1 MATRTIQLGIDYGT
15 SASKMIFWDELAA
28 GKPKAYAIDGGSGFR
43 FPSSVACVGENL
55 VFGQSPQMSGL
66 PSDAVWYES
75 IKMRVAA
82 ECSPDHKRFCYGS
95 IPKPPEG
102 MTFTDLSVLTIWQL
116 RSLATYYIGRRLS
129 AAKSEFGL
137 SVTVGIPRSFYESA
151 SLRCQF
157 LKITRAAEILHKQGQ
172 FTEQSLSL
180 KTAKDAIRFAKVVLA
195 ADGIDDRFWLRSEAE
210 ADMFW
215 PVRCPGVPPG
225 PYAQVDIGA
234 GTTNAAVVSI
244 WERNSSRRWIKDSLG
259 FYGAQS
265 VDTGTDAIDASLA
278 KILGIPAEQCLSLR
292 GHERNHV
299 NKMGIGKLL
308 PVFWNIR
315 EAYDL
320 AWRRST
326 ACLNQAERQTF
337 PDHMVFVTGGG
348 SLIPGLAEE
357 LCREPSRPHFQR
369 RVRQLERPDD
379 LYSLDDKPVSHEDM
393 PFLSAA
399 YGLSFHPDEVP
410 PTYQSAKEPLLRRRY
425 IGLGVI
431 YDK

>member
-1 MATRTIQLGIDYGT
+1 
-15 SASKMIFWDELAA
+15 MIFWDELAA
-28 GKPKAYAIDGGSGFR
+28 GKPKAYAIDGPSGLR
-43 FPSSVACVGENL
+43 FPSSIACVGEDL
-55 VFGQSPQMSGL
+55 LFGQSPQMSGL

-82 ECSPDHKRFCYGS
+82 ESSPDHKRFCYGGT
-95 IPKPPEG
+95 PQPPAEL
-102 MTFTDLSVLTIWQL
+102 TFADLAVLAIWQL
-116 RSLATYYIGRRLS
+116 RSIATYYIGRKLS
-129 AAKSEFGL
+129 AGKSEFAV
-137 SVTVGIPRSFYESA
+137 SVTVGIPRSFYEFG

-157 LKITRAAEILHKQGQ
+157 LKIARAAEILHKQGQ
-172 FTEQSLSL
+172 FTEPSLPL
-180 KTAKDAIRFAKVVLA
+180 KTAKEAIRFAKGVLA
-195 ADGIDDRFWLRSEAE
+195 ADAIDDRFWLRSEAE

-244 WERNSSRRWIKDSLG
+244 WERNFTKRWIKDSLG

-265 VDTGTDAIDASLA
+265 VETGTDAIDASLA
-278 KILGIPAEQCLSLR
+278 QMLGIPADRCLSLR
-292 GHERNHV
+292 GHERAHV
-299 NKMGIGKLL
+299 NRAASGKLL
-308 PVFWNIR
+308 PVFRDIR

-320 AWRRST
+320 AWRRAT

-337 PDHMVFVTGGG
+337 PDHLIFITGGG

-357 LCREPSRPHFQR
+357 LCREPSRPHFHR

-410 PTYQSAKEPLLRRRY
+410 PTYQSTKQPSPRERY